1 MHQPSGRVERQRTSP
16 AGLIWDSETAER
28 VWSFPA
34 GVVVQ
39 LLPHAKWSQIPRER
53 GGKGK
58 SLKCSLSRSLSLAFI
73 PEGECEPQQPVLAN
87 VRKRRLMHIERDWSV
102 AELDSAKS
110 ARIVEM
116 KWELEAK
123 S

>member
-1 MHQPSGRVERQRTSP
+1 MFEVFRPELSYNYFRTRN
-16 AGLIWDSETAER
+16 GLKS
-28 VWSFPA
+28 
-34 GVVVQ
+34 
-39 LLPHAKWSQIPRER
+39 RER
-53 GGKGK
+53 GGGNHWNAL
-58 SLKCSLSRSLSLAFI
+58 SLALSLAFI